1 MKKKSKIIYK
11 EFIGKKVLINKYK
24 PMRTTIITI
33 ILLVSI
39 MCSAQTTE
47 QVRDE
52 IRRQG
57 LPHTDIV
64 LAQARLESGNF
75 TSRLT
80 KTHNNIFGI
89 RHGKKY
95 ARYARWQD
103 CVADYKKCISNR
115 YKGGCYY
122 SFLVRIGYAQD
133 GKKYVTALKKF

>member
-1 MKKKSKIIYK
+1 MK
-11 EFIGKKVLINKYK
+11 
-24 PMRTTIITI
+24 TTIITI
-33 ILLVSI
+33 MLLSSAI
-39 MCSAQTTE
+39 CSAQTTE
-47 QVRDE
+47 QVRAE

-57 LPHTDIV
+57 LPHADIV

-75 TSRLT
+75 KSRLT
-80 KTHNNIFGI
+80 RTHNNIFGI

-103 CVADYKKCISNR
+103 CVADYKKRISNR

-133 GKKYVTALKKF
+133 GKKYVAALKKF